1 MQFMFLRKIIFLSLE
16 IMNDYDIKKKKE
28 KKTRKQKSKLFP
40 ETCTYTFLIGFFLI
54 KGREKRKRK
63 EAKKGGKGETF
74 VKAGNDPVLEI

>member
-40 ETCTYTFLIGFFLI
+40 KTHLSHWFLFN
-54 KGREKRKRK
+54 KGEREKEK
-63 EAKKGGKGETF
+63 EGSKKKEE
-74 VKAGNDPVLEI
+74 KERLL

>member
-1 MQFMFLRKIIFLSLE
+1 MFLRKIIFLSLE
-16 IMNDYDIKKKKE
+16 IMNSYDIKKKKR
-28 KKTRKQKSKLFP
+28 KRKQENRNLNSFLKH
-40 ETCTYTFLIGFFLI
+40 TFLIGFFLI